1 VSNSE
6 LLSRFDAVMM
16 PTYAPAVPLVRG
28 AGCTVWDA
36 DGRAYL
42 DLIAGIAVSS
52 LGHAH
57 PAVVEAVSK
66 QVATIAH
73 TSNLFCHEPAISL
86 AEKLVSLLDGNGRV
100 FFTNSGTEAN
110 EAAYKLVRRHAGP
123 GRSYVVAAERSFH
136 GRTMGAL
143 ALTGKASIREPFGP
157 YGADVVFV
165 PYGDTE
171 ALAAA
176 VTDRT
181 AALFL
186 EPMLGEGGVISP
198 PAGYLRAARDICT
211 ATGAALVLDEI
222 QSGIGRTGAWFLHE
236 AEGFV
241 PDVLTLAKGLGGGLP
256 IGACIALGEFA
267 DVFAK
272 GDHGSTFGGN
282 PVACAAALA
291 VIDTI
296 ERQDLL
302 GHVTKVGS
310 HFADELRAVEHPA
323 LAGVRGRG
331 LWLALELTAPIA
343 PAVEKASRAEGFLVN
358 AVQPDAIRIAPPLIL
373 TIDEA
378 DRFVAALRTIL
389 DSAALAAATT
399 GAQPR

>member
-1 VSNSE
+1 MSNAD
-6 LLSRFDAVMM
+6 LLGRFDAVMM

-28 AGCTVWDA
+28 EGCTVWDA

-57 PAVVEAVSK
+57 PAVVEAVST

-73 TSNLFCHEPAISL
+73 TSNLFCHEPVITL
-86 AEKLVSLLDGNGRV
+86 AEKLVSLLGGDGRA
-100 FFTNSGTEAN
+100 FFANSGTEAN
-110 EAAYKLVRRHAGP
+110 EAAYKLVRLHAGP
-123 GRSYVVAAERSFH
+123 NRSYVVAADQSFH

-143 ALTGKASIREPFGP
+143 ALTGKPSIREPFAP
-157 YGADVVFV
+157 YGVDVVFV
-165 PYGDTE
+165 PYGDAD
-171 ALAAA
+171 ALAGA

-186 EPMLGEGGVISP
+186 EPLLGEGGVIAP
-198 PAGYLRAARDICT
+198 PAGYLRAAREICT
-211 ATGAALVLDEI
+211 ATGAVFVLDEI

-236 AEGFV
+236 AEGIR
-241 PDVLTLAKGLGGGLP
+241 PDVITLAKGLGGGLP
-256 IGACIALGEFA
+256 IGVCIALGEFGE
-267 DVFAK
+267 VFAK

-282 PVACAAALA
+282 PIACAAALA
-291 VIDTI
+291 VIDAI

-302 GHVTKVGS
+302 AHVTRVGT
-310 HFADELRAVEHPA
+310 HFADGLGAVEHPA
-323 LAGVRGRG
+323 LVGVRGRG
-331 LWLALELTAPIA
+331 LWLALELAEPIA

-378 DRFVAALRTIL
+378 DRFVAALPRIL
-389 DSAALAAATT
+389 DAAT
-399 GAQPR
+399 APVSNAEQAS